1 MGLGKGVEGSGRTHL
16 SAPERPAA
24 LPATAAD
31 ATTSGATGAAPCPAA
46 DGGEAVVRAIV
57 WKEFRE
63 QGLIGLTL
71 VVLGGGV
78 LVAVAVLA
86 DPPQIGATPGDV
98 FRALGPGPLA
108 TLLLA
113 VTAGTVCGGALF
125 AAEREAG
132 THGFLESLPARRSQL
147 WTGKVLAGGLLVAA
161 QAGAVIA
168 TGFGLGLLASA
179 GWALAV
185 GVYSFLAFCWGVLG
199 STLARTTL
207 GSVGVAIP
215 AATVAAVPTPSAKG
229 PPLTRVNPLA
239 KPPKNV
245 GGPSPT
251 SPQNSGTPKAK
262 PTADPLHI

>member
-1 MGLGKGVEGSGRTHL
+1 MI
-16 SAPERPAA
+16 
-24 LPATAAD
+24 
-31 ATTSGATGAAPCPAA
+31 
-46 DGGEAVVRAIV
+46 RAII

-86 DPPQIGATPGDV
+86 DPPQATTVPGDIL
-98 FRALGPGPLA
+98 RALGPGPLA

-132 THGFLESLPARRSQL
+132 THGFLDALPVARARV
-147 WTGKVLAGGLLVAA
+147 WVGKLVAGGLLAAA

-168 TGFGLGLLASA
+168 AGLGLGLLTTP
-179 GWALAV
+179 GWAVAV
-185 GVYSFLAFCWGVLG
+185 ALYSLLAFCWGVLG

-207 GSVGVAIP
+207 GSVGVAVP
-215 AATVAAVPTPSAKG
+215 AATLFAVLYLFPILLVFQMPGTPVPR
-229 PPLTRVNPLA
+229 PPGVVLFLGLMFVTPLA
-239 KPPKNV
+239 WSAVAYTRP
-245 GGPSPT
+245 
-251 SPQNSGTPKAK
+251 
-262 PTADPLHI
+262 DR